1 MEFIMKIK
9 QFVAVCLLSLG
20 VLAVHLVNAGTGA
33 DDTVRKAMQNV
44 LPNATVDSVT
54 PAPMAGISEVL
65 IGTKLFYVTNDG
77 KYIFDG
83 TLIDLATRTD
93 LSEKRLSSV
102 RHDLI
107 NKVSEKD
114 MIIFPADKPRHTM
127 TVFTDID
134 CGYCRKLHND
144 IANYNDEGITVRYI
158 LFPRSGINTPSY
170 NKAVSVWCS
179 DDRRDALTRAKAGEE
194 LPRSTCDNPVK
205 AGMDL
210 GHELGVSGTPALL
223 LESGQLLPGYV
234 PPKKLAQ
241 VLDQGE

>member
-1 MEFIMKIK
+1 MKIK
-9 QFVAVCLLSLG
+9 QFVAVCLLGLG

-44 LPNATVDSVT
+44 LPNATVDSVI

-144 IANYNDEGITVRYI
+144 IAKYNDEGITVRYI

-170 NKAVSVWCS
+170 YKAVSVWCS

-210 GHELGVSGTPALL
+210 GHDLGVSGTPALL